1 MAQEDLTGATISTG
15 PRVLV
20 PLKLRGKEPAMGK
33 SYRKYEMGFKR
44 QVVQEI
50 EAGLSSRAESARR
63 YDISAGLIDRW
74 LAKYR
79 SGTLVEKPTSEELK
93 LKAENERLKIKMAE
107 QALENDLLKKVMD
120 SERRRR
126 KEGLSVVTGR
136 NLVVCAGGAK

>member
-1 MAQEDLTGATISTG
+1 
-15 PRVLV
+15 
-20 PLKLRGKEPAMGK
+20 MGK

-50 EAGLSSRAESARR
+50 EAGLSTRTEVARR
-63 YDISAGLIDRW
+63 HDIAVGLIDRW
-74 LAKYR
+74 LAKHR
-79 SGTLVEKPTSEELK
+79 EGTLNDKPTTEERRLQ
-93 LKAENERLKIKMAE
+93 AENERLKIKVAE

-126 KEGLSVVTGR
+126 KEGSSIVTGR

>member
-1 MAQEDLTGATISTG
+1 ME
-15 PRVLV
+15 
-20 PLKLRGKEPAMGK
+20 K

-50 EAGLSSRAESARR
+50 EAGLSSRTESARR
-63 YDISAGLIDRW
+63 YDIAASLIDRW

-93 LKAENERLKIKMAE
+93 LRAENERLKIKVAE
-107 QALENDLLKKVMD
+107 QALENDLFKKLMD

-126 KEGLSVVTGR
+126 KEGLSIVTGR
-136 NLVVCAGGAK
+136 NLVVCAGGVK